1 MSKSNSEIAWEISD
15 KIVADCA
22 LMRWQSEGIHD
33 GVESALAAAES
44 SLAKQVLD
52 EISTMA
58 GGTHGGGLVVVS
70 RDAAVERLR
79 ELFARLNITI
89 E

>member
-1 MSKSNSEIAWEISD
+1 MRRDNQVSKSNSETVTD
-15 KIVADCA
+15 N
-22 LMRWQSEGIHD
+22 L
-33 GVESALAAAES
+33 ALAIASMVDAAQS

-79 ELFARLNITI
+79 ELFARLEIDVS
-89 E
+89 EGEVKP